1 MKKDALS
8 LVESSRRIQLVAG
21 FIVAILALGL
31 TLSGAPP
38 SPLAGTWKLNIAQSR
53 YDAGPPQYKKSTCRI
68 EFLADGL
75 RIVYDMVG
83 TRGGMTHLEWTGRL
97 DGQDYPIQGIDEV
110 LTNAYTRVDDRTY
123 DIVVKVDGSR
133 VATAR
138 IAIAADGKTLTTVTT
153 SRNALGKTVLST
165 VVYERQ

>member
-1 MKKDALS
+1 
-8 LVESSRRIQLVAG
+8 
-21 FIVAILALGL
+21 
-31 TLSGAPP
+31 
-38 SPLAGTWKLNIAQSR
+38 
-53 YDAGPPQYKKSTCRI
+53 
-68 EFLADGL
+68 
-75 RIVYDMVG
+75 
-83 TRGGMTHLEWTGRL
+83 MTHLEWTGRL

-153 SRNALGKTVLST
+153 SRNALGKTVRST